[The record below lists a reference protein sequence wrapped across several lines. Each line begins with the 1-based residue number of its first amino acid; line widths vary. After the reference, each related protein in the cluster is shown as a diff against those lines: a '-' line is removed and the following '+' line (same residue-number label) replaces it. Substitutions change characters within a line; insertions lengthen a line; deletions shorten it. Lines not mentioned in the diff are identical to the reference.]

1 MKTRASDPASVAV
14 TWFPTRGEAKPLK
27 IDEIQAQ
34 SRSRS
39 GILWIDCTDS
49 TQLNQILKQL
59 PVDEF
64 SGQNIR
70 EQGGRTKLTVSGG
83 VYQVPVFDCRLE
95 KDSLRSE
102 EITIAFTARWVLTV
116 RLGPHK
122 TNPFPIERVRKIFA
136 IQRISHR
143 SSSTGLLLWS
153 ILDTLMD
160 RYFMVTTDVD
170 DELDDCEELLLDDTA
185 QSTGRAAARE
195 SRRQSLKL
203 FALGKALIRFRR
215 SALPLRDVVLAI
227 VRQEIPFI
235 DKTVRLHFQD
245 VADHILR
252 INDFVESQRDVVT
265 GLRDAELALT
275 SNRLS
280 LVQQKIAAWG
290 SLFLIATLVTGVLGM
305 NFRDQPDLSWGSG
318 FLVTA
323 SLILI
328 ICTPL
333 YIFFR
338 RREWV

>member
-1 MKTRASDPASVAV
+1 MNIQMPKFVLCILVLSVGITGCTTESGRPDYKGAGSY
-14 TWFPTRGEAKPLK
+14 RE
-27 IDEIQAQ
+27 
-34 SRSRS
+34 
-39 GILWIDCTDS
+39 GILIT
-49 TQLNQILKQL
+49 L
-59 PVDEF
+59 P
-64 SGQNIR
+64 
-70 EQGGRTKLTVSGG
+70 
-83 VYQVPVFDCRLE
+83 
-95 KDSLRSE
+95 
-102 EITIAFTARWVLTV
+102 FT
-116 RLGPHK
+116 
-122 TNPFPIERVRKIFA
+122 
-136 IQRISHR
+136 
-143 SSSTGLLLWS
+143 
-153 ILDTLMD
+153 
-160 RYFMVTTDVD
+160 
-170 DELDDCEELLLDDTA
+170 
-185 QSTGRAAARE
+185 
-195 SRRQSLKL
+195 
-203 FALGKALIRFRR
+203 
-215 SALPLRDVVLAI
+215 
-227 VRQEIPFI
+227 